1 MEEVSIN
8 KVLISI
14 SLLIPSVFFYWIRES
29 ISSISRIKLSGI
41 LWERNLSSSYT
52 RKLEN
57 VVSIYSLLGNLCF
70 LLFVAYFA
78 YSFKFSLYLELF
90 TIGALFLI
98 FYLPIP
104 RFLAEKLRIQGIF
117 AALFLLRLLEPFLK
131 ETKEDKEKEEEEEEA
146 SEGEV
151 EAFLEEGREEN
162 IIDAEEEEMLRNV
175 IDFSDTLVREIM
187 TPHNE
192 IVAVPSDMSLK
203 EVSRIIDR
211 EKKSRLPVYK
221 GFVDRI
227 EGVIYAK
234 DIVGFCFREEEK
246 KAGEVMREAIFVPEN
261 LSISEALKTMK
272 DKKTKIAIA
281 VDEYGGVSGLITMED
296 IVEEIVGEIREIDEE
311 EEDGIWRGR
320 ATIRVKGDYE
330 LEELEEKLG
339 IDFPEGDFSTIAG
352 FIMDHLGRIARK
364 GEEFTYQGYKFKVED
379 ADRRSIKRVLIQK
392 EEK

>member
-1 MEEVSIN
+1 M
-8 KVLISI
+8 
-14 SLLIPSVFFYWIRES
+14 VF
-29 ISSISRIKLSGI
+29 
-41 LWERNLSSSYT
+41 
-52 RKLEN
+52 
-57 VVSIYSLLGNLCF
+57 
-70 LLFVAYFA
+70 
-78 YSFKFSLYLELF
+78 
-90 TIGALFLI
+90 
-98 FYLPIP
+98 
-104 RFLAEKLRIQGIF
+104 Q
-117 AALFLLRLLEPFLK
+117 
-131 ETKEDKEKEEEEEEA
+131 
-146 SEGEV
+146 
-151 EAFLEEGREEN
+151 
-162 IIDAEEEEMLRNV
+162 
-175 IDFSDTLVREIM
+175 
-187 TPHNE
+187 
-192 IVAVPSDMSLK
+192 
-203 EVSRIIDR
+203 
-211 EKKSRLPVYK
+211 
-221 GFVDRI
+221 VDRI